1 MPSFIIVGYVWRI
14 LGRRGQKA
22 PPHPWAAPKKPILNR
37 VRISL
42 FHCFWISI
50 NYLLLTYIY
59 CCNITI
65 FFRTTILPFG
75 NLQMVKQK
83 SYLLLENLNQLR
95 NINIDSLF
103 MSFFI
108 FIPVNCSFK
117 TSILLFKQFCII
129 HSWDIKCCISYW
141 KFCGMSCISGHYNG
155 VFRQV

>member
-14 LGRRGQKA
+14 LGRRSQRA
-22 PPHPWAAPKKPILNR
+22 PSPHPLAAPKKPILNR
-37 VRISL
+37 VKISF

-95 NINIDSLF
+95 NINTDSLF
-103 MSFFI
+103 MSFFLYLFQSI
-108 FIPVNCSFK
+108 
-117 TSILLFKQFCII
+117 ILLEP
-129 HSWDIKCCISYW
+129 
-141 KFCGMSCISGHYNG
+141 
-155 VFRQV
+155 VFYCSSSLVLY

>member
-1 MPSFIIVGYVWRI
+1 MADFREEEPKS
-14 LGRRGQKA
+14 
-22 PPHPWAAPKKPILNR
+22 PPPIREQPRKKPILNR
-37 VRISL
+37 VKISF

-103 MSFFI
+103 MSFFLI
-108 FIPVNCSFK
+108 FIPVNYSFR
-117 TSILLFKQFCII
+117 TSILLFKQFGII
-129 HSWDIKCCISYW
+129 LS
-141 KFCGMSCISGHYNG
+141 
-155 VFRQV
+155 